1 LITRG
6 AVKNWEE
13 LGFDLVAAN
22 YMVERAWVM
31 REEVKVKRRGTRRIE
46 RKESIR
52 EEEDERED
60 DSRKRVINW
69 NEGGGLVSR

>member
-1 LITRG
+1 VITRG
-6 AVKNWEE
+6 DIKDREE

-22 YMVERAWVM
+22 HMVERAWFM

-46 RKESIR
+46 RGSIR

-60 DSRKRVINW
+60 DSRKRVI
-69 NEGGGLVSR
+69 S